1 MKENKNVI
9 ITLFLAIVI
18 LTSVYFLTKN
28 TDSAVTIGE
37 TTKNTIDT
45 YIVKAQESQIEELSS
60 KSYRS
65 KVNDTNFIEF
75 VAGKEGLI
83 QAVSVSVGDKVYAGQ
98 SLVTLYHPQ
107 SQEAAAGL
115 AIEAKKAEID
125 AQIIKDASIN
135 LKNFN
140 EKYNDK
146 LKNTIQTSQNSINNS
161 VDNFVS
167 NSLNSSTSTSSY
179 IFNINKTLEQDMR
192 EIQEKISYNKNAGS
206 KIDSNMQAKGG
217 ISALDSQFFYQ
228 YSSILANTKYD
239 GNAIEAYQNASQF
252 YSATLKLLN
261 LTIPSENGLSQTEL
275 NSLKDKIIDRISD
288 MASNYQDI
296 NSVILD
302 SIKTKYETEVAKANT
317 NLDLQKILLSA
328 EKEIEQN
335 NLEVKKLEAQANLY
349 PEIYKT
355 GLGNIL
361 YTTFTAPFD
370 GIVSDLPKVKGN
382 LVSVGDIVV
391 SVSGD
396 SGKRS
401 AIIQIDKDT
410 ELKQGESLFVYDP
423 IKPFQKWEAKV
434 KGVGLSV
441 NSNGLKLIQLEIPK
455 EAKFV
460 ANQNIRVRF
469 KGHTHLEIPL
479 SAVDSHDNK
488 TFVWKIS
495 DGVMTKVPV
504 VLGEIVNNAVLV
516 EEGLLEG
523 DIIATVSKDN
533 YLEGQSVEA
542 DIIKESATT
551 TESGDGHAH
560 EH

>member
-18 LTSVYFLTKN
+18 LVSVYFLTKN
-28 TDSAVTIGE
+28 TDSTVTAEE
-37 TTKNTIDT
+37 TTKNTIDA
-45 YIVKAQESQIEELSS
+45 YIVKAQANQIEELNS

-65 KVNDTNFIEF
+65 RVNDTNFIEF

-83 QAVSVSVGDKVYAGQ
+83 QTVNVSVGDKVYAGQ
-98 SLVTLYHPQ
+98 TLVTLYHPQ

-146 LKNTIQTSQNSINNS
+146 LKATIQTSQNSINNS

-179 IFNINKTLEQDMR
+179 IFNINKTLEQDIR
-192 EIQEKISYNKNAGS
+192 EIQAKISYNKNSGS
-206 KIDSNMQAKGG
+206 KIDSNMLAKGG
-217 ISALDSQFFYQ
+217 ISALDSQYFYQ

-261 LTIPSENGLSQTEL
+261 VSVPSENGLSQTEL
-275 NSLKDKIIDRISD
+275 NSLKGEIIDRISD

-302 SIKTKYETEVAKANT
+302 SIKTKYEVEVAKANT
-317 NLDLQKILLSA
+317 NLDLQKTLLSA

-349 PEIYKT
+349 PEIYKS

-391 SVSGD
+391 SVSGE

-441 NSNGLKLIQLEIPK
+441 NSKGLKLVQLEIPK

-460 ANQNIRVRF
+460 ANQSIRARF

-479 SAVDSHDNK
+479 SAVSSHDNK
-488 TFVWKIS
+488 TFVWKIT
-495 DGVMTKVPV
+495 DGTITKVPV
-504 VLGEIVNNAVLV
+504 VLGEIVNNTVLV

-523 DIIATVSKDN
+523 DTIATVSREN